1 MFDSASAPPHQVL
14 IAYATHNV
22 ANANNAHVHTGL
34 PGVSGSANVVNP
46 MTAGTGVYTAPQTA
60 TMTAQNVLDFNAGN
74 TYFNV
79 HSTNTICPPPAGSC
93 AAGEIRGQIA
103 VQ

>member
-1 MFDSASAPPHQVL
+1 MFDSTTGQVL

-34 PGVSGSANVVNP
+34 PGVSGFANVVNP
-46 MTAGTGVYTAPQTA
+46 MTPGTNVYTAPQAA
-60 TMTAQNVLDFNAGN
+60 TLTPQNVLDFNAGR

-79 HSTNTICPPPAGSC
+79 HSPAPYT
-93 AAGEIRGQIA
+93 AGEIRGQIA